1 VGKRKEEGGRGMR
14 KGRGVRGGEGGG
26 SCRNSELNINEVP
39 AWSALNIQHCSL
51 YASHFLFQLSQPNS
65 INKAISPRFLS

>member
-1 VGKRKEEGGRGMR
+1 VE
-14 KGRGVRGGEGGG
+14 G

-51 YASHFLFQLSQPNS
+51 YASHFFVSTVS
-65 INKAISPRFLS
+65 A